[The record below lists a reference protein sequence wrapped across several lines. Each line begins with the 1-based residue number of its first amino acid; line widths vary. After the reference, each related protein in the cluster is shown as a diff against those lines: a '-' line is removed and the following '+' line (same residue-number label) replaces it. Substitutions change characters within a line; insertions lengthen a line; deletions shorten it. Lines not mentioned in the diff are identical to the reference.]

1 MAVTAPCGGRCRHL
15 ALFYHGHGE
24 YLAALGGLIRAS
36 RARGDA
42 VLVAV
47 PGHKAELVRR
57 ELADDSAQVTM
68 VDMTDLGRNP
78 ARIIP
83 AVLTYAS
90 QQRGR
95 HIYCIG
101 EPIWPGRRAA
111 EMQEATRHEALVNLA
126 FRDRQF
132 TFVCPYDS
140 AGLPGSVIADAA
152 STHPAVIKGGEE
164 TASVR
169 YLRPPKVPPRCNRAL
184 PRPPA
189 RAEALGYR
197 DDLRPVR
204 GFVASKA
211 ECAGLTPARI
221 PDLVLATSELAAN
234 TLRHTGGG
242 GTVQVWRTRE
252 EIICQVADTGQIA
265 DPLAR
270 YRAPSAELLGV
281 GGHGLWLVNQVCD
294 LVQAR
299 TGPAGTTTRLHMRL
313 HRALGRRAS
322 RVFKP
327 DEQALRIERLP
338 VARSAAVLER
348 RRICNRL
355 LGCQEP
361 VLSRSAGALD
371 PLVTCC
377 VLQGG
382 LMLPGPG
389 WEGRHVR
396 TVISLSERGGLRC
409 GFSFLCWGPR
419 SRSSAVPGGV
429 TCRMSAPGLPVT
441 QSRRAAGNC
450 PLGLSP

>member
-1 MAVTAPCGGRCRHL
+1 MPVRER
-15 ALFYHGHGE
+15 
-24 YLAALGGLIRAS
+24 RAS
-36 RARGDA
+36 GIR
-42 VLVAV
+42 
-47 PGHKAELVRR
+47 
-57 ELADDSAQVTM
+57 
-68 VDMTDLGRNP
+68 
-78 ARIIP
+78 
-83 AVLTYAS
+83 
-90 QQRGR
+90 
-95 HIYCIG
+95 
-101 EPIWPGRRAA
+101 
-111 EMQEATRHEALVNLA
+111 
-126 FRDRQF
+126 
-132 TFVCPYDS
+132 
-140 AGLPGSVIADAA
+140 VIADAA

-338 VARSAAVLER
+338 VARSAGSLSAGD
-348 RRICNRL
+348 ICNRL
-355 LGCQEP
+355 LGCQNQSSHVQLEP
-361 VLSRSAGALD
+361 LILWLPAVCCRAGSCFQARGGRGVMYAPSSRLASGAPYGAVSRSFAGARA
-371 PLVTCC
+371 
-377 VLQGG
+377 
-382 LMLPGPG
+382 PGPQPFQEVSPAG
-389 WEGRHVR
+389 
-396 TVISLSERGGLRC
+396 C
-409 GFSFLCWGPR
+409 P
-419 SRSSAVPGGV
+419 
-429 TCRMSAPGLPVT
+429 
-441 QSRRAAGNC
+441 RRAC
-450 PLGLSP
+450 L